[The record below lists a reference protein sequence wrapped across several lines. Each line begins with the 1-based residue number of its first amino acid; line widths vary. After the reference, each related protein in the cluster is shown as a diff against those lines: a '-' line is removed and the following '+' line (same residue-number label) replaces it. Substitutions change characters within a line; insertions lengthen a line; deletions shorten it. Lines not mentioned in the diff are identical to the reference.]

1 MSWELRYQEEVMPV
15 IEEYIN
21 EETSSFT
28 SSDIAEFSE
37 ELEPDFVGRVLKHA
51 DTDTILKTENNPATW
66 EALYVETYQ
75 EGPVKHILEPESYK
89 DEKET
94 ENEKPVEKALESLDT
109 DSIGRI
115 YSYFRNTLEIKND
128 QKIKGLITEYR
139 ERR

>member
-51 DTDTILKTENNPATW
+51 DTD
-66 EALYVETYQ
+66 
-75 EGPVKHILEPESYK
+75 
-89 DEKET
+89 
-94 ENEKPVEKALESLDT
+94 
-109 DSIGRI
+109 SIGKI